1 MTTVYK
7 IILAVVLAALL
18 VIGFLVVV
26 IYHKGR
32 PLQPPSSDQE
42 TPDEQPLPE
51 VQVGD
56 PEDDDADRIPPH
68 EINAWAKALH
78 EDVRHGIRREMR
90 RLDEEEWRYMSQYL
104 QDINQV
110 DEAVRHEL
118 LKDLRQL
125 QLRHDIEPVL
135 EVLPLI
141 RDPEVLDYYLHAVT
155 RAGFSGKDWDALMNA
170 LVDMTHDDEALIAGV
185 ALIHAVKWP
194 LINNGWSPRAMDRFA
209 DIIHGPPSHLR
220 EVAVHEGFNMAE
232 RDRYADMHDRVI
244 ELSQSGTWR
253 ERRATAQII
262 ARWRL
267 GDTEALLEALVQDE
281 HASVSSWAKTHLH
294 FVQTGNFV
302 LGASVGVSGTASQR
316 HVQWPGSWARH
327 DRQGTP

>member
-1 MTTVYK
+1 MKPVYMLMVCVLLA
-7 IILAVVLAALL
+7 ILLVASLL
-18 VIGFLVVV
+18 VILRHRASGT
-26 IYHKGR
+26 GMD
-32 PLQPPSSDQE
+32 PSLDQE
-42 TPDEQPLPE
+42 ILEPVLPE
-51 VQVGD
+51 AQVD
-56 PEDDDADRIPPH
+56 EPEDDADHITP
-68 EINAWAKALH
+68 EEVNAWARSMHDELRRRPRRDGRRIDADDWQYLSRYLLH
-78 EDVRHGIRREMR
+78 IDQVDEDVR
-90 RLDEEEWRYMSQYL
+90 YQ
-104 QDINQV
+104 
-110 DEAVRHEL
+110 L

-125 QLRHDIEPVL
+125 RYDID
-135 EVLPLI
+135 EVLAVLPEI
-141 RDPEVLDYYLHAVT
+141 RDPEVLDYLLHAAT
-155 RAGFSGKDWDALMNA
+155 RAGFRGKDWDALMNA

-220 EVAVHEGFNMAE
+220 EVVVHEGFNMAE